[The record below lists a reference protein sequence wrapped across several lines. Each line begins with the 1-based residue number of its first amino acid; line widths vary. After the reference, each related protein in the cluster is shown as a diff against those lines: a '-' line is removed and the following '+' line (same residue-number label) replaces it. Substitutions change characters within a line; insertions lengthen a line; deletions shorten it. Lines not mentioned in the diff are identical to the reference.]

1 MQKLKDIKA
10 PPNPTNFRRSL
21 GVVLWLVA
29 TSRNALIVVMASTAA
44 YFAKQAGEMPFI
56 LTGSVRSGLPPF
68 SLPPTHTTVMGANGT
83 LVEMGFTGMV
93 SVNNNRILDV
103 LSINVFLY

>member
-1 MQKLKDIKA
+1 
-10 PPNPTNFRRSL
+10 
-21 GVVLWLVA
+21 
-29 TSRNALIVVMASTAA
+29 MASTAA

-68 SLPPTHTTVMGANGT
+68 SLPPTHTTVMGGNGT

-93 SVNNNRILDV
+93 SVINEILDILSLIIIVFFSSSLPNWV
-103 LSINVFLY
+103 LR